1 MLCYFKKIFMRCI
14 ICFFLFPLLM
24 LSCKNKTKRP
34 GEIIVAGGDIEAH
47 WYNEATLY
55 SLANIVSITKG
66 DSSVEVL
73 RLNSD
78 LGIADIL
85 IDKNTITIQSLSK
98 QTILFFRNEAFNY
111 KIQLDT
117 TITYQY
123 WHQKTI
129 EWDRQRN

>member
-1 MLCYFKKIFMRCI
+1 MRFI
-14 ICFFLFPLLM
+14 ICFFLFAALM

-34 GEIIVAGGDIEAH
+34 GEIIVAGDDIEAH
-47 WYNEATLY
+47 WYSEATSY

-73 RLNSD
+73 RLNSN
-78 LGIADIL
+78 LAIADIL
-85 IDKNTITIQSLSK
+85 IDKNSITIQSLPK
-98 QTILFFRNEAFNY
+98 QTILYFRNEAFNH

-123 WHQKTI
+123 WHQKTV
-129 EWDRQRN
+129 EWDKQRD